1 MTWCTWYLNYRSQMP
16 QHKNKW
22 QFHLANQSDIV
33 EKHFRGHFWQSIR
46 KYSFIYFNFRF
57 LNLNNL
63 CNLWRELM
71 QVKLKILTNLVIVPL
86 HERVNLN
93 VSSGVKQIQQV
104 KKRLIVGNIQHIF
117 WLLANFTSFDS
128 KGTDYY
134 I

>member
-22 QFHLANQSDIV
+22 QFHLANQSNIV

-63 CNLWRELM
+63 CNLCNLWRELM

-86 HERVNLN
+86 HERVKIDKPQCFLRCQTNSTGEEEVN
-93 VSSGVKQIQQV
+93 SRKHSAYF
-104 KKRLIVGNIQHIF
+104 LIV
-117 WLLANFTSFDS
+117 S
-128 KGTDYY
+128 
-134 I
+134 